1 MWRLW
6 ALTRHLGASEDVEHE
21 GQAHADQLL
30 AVVFLP
36 DGGELSEQR
45 QRDPCPGLLLRTAQ
59 RFQPHV
65 QLPRD
70 ACPKGGRGE
79 KRRA

>member
-1 MWRLW
+1 MWL
-6 ALTRHLGASEDVEHE
+6 ALGSDAHLGGSEDVEHE
-21 GQAHADQLL
+21 GQAHDDQLL

-45 QRDPCPGLLLRTAQ
+45 QGDPRPGLLLRTAQ

-70 ACPKGGRGE
+70 ACPQGGGEE
-79 KRRA
+79 KR